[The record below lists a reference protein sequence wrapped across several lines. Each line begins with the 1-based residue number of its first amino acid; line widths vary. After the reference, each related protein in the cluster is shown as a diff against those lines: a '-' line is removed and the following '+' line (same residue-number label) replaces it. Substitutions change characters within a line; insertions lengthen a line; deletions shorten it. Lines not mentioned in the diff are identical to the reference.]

1 MTGSALER
9 ACVALWSATLALMT
23 AYMQT
28 AAPAHRLLLARRIA
42 ANFRTLAQQEV
53 FSPASRESFA
63 RLQQRWQSRAE
74 RLAQPQRPNGRRRLA
89 EILGLG
95 QQRL

>member
-42 ANFRTLAQQEV
+42 ANFQTLARQEI
-53 FSPASRESFA
+53 FSPASRESFV
-63 RLQQRWQSRAE
+63 RLQQRWQFRAE
-74 RLAQPQRPNGRRRLA
+74 RLAPERPNGRGRLA